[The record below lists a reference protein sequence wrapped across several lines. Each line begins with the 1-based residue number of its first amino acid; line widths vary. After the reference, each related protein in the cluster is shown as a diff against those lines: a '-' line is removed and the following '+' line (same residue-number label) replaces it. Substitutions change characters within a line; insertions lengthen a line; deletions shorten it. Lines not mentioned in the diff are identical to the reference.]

1 MTVVSVAVLLGL
13 VLVLLIRLK
22 AVRVSAAVICV
33 LFGLVLGVTPL
44 GDPVNDGLSRLGGW
58 AWGQVAKP

>member
-1 MTVVSVAVLLGL
+1 MTAVGVAVLLGL

-22 AVRVSAAVICV
+22 AVRVLAAIICV

-44 GDPVNDGLSRLGGW
+44 GDPVNGLSRLGGW

>member
-1 MTVVSVAVLLGL
+1 MTAVGVAVLLGL

-22 AVRVSAAVICV
+22 AVRASAAVISV

-44 GDPVNDGLSRLGGW
+44 GGPVNDGLAHLGDW
-58 AWGQVAKP
+58 LWTQVGRR